1 MTKADQLAELY
12 EIELLQADGF
22 DDAILGVV
30 FDHMN
35 AVPRLAYS
43 QSKCL
48 KILMK
53 RDGMSFEEAE
63 EYFDF
68 NVQGA
73 YMGEKTPVWVDD
85 MFLNKKE
92 GL

>member
-35 AVPRLAYS
+35 AVPRIAYS
-43 QSKCL
+43 ISKSI
-48 KILMK
+48 KILME
-53 RDGMSFEEAE
+53 RDGMSWEEAQ

-73 YMGEKTPVWVDD
+73 YIGEKTPVWVDD
-85 MFLNKKE
+85 HFIGE
-92 GL
+92 TP

>member
-35 AVPRLAYS
+35 AVPRIAYS
-43 QSKCL
+43 ISKSI
-48 KILMK
+48 KILME
-53 RDGMSFEEAE
+53 RDGMSGEEAQ

-68 NVQGA
+68 NV
-73 YMGEKTPVWVDD
+73 
-85 MFLNKKE
+85 
-92 GL
+92 